1 MDMLI
6 GGKHISSEDLVD
18 VENPYTGEVIDTV
31 PIAHRQTAQ
40 LAIDAANDAKES
52 LVEMSAFK
60 ISNKLLN
67 VVAKLEER
75 REEFAQLLCQEVGK
89 PINEAL
95 VEVDRSI
102 ETLRLS
108 AEEAKRIY
116 GESVPLDAGLNGKG
130 FFAFTQRLP
139 LGVVAAITPFNY
151 PLNLTIHKIAPAIAC
166 KNTVIVKPPTEAPLA
181 VMKFC
186 ELLDEEFPDGVVN
199 VVTGYGSEIGDYLV
213 CSSEVDKISFTGSVT
228 TGMMISQKAGMKK
241 VTLEL
246 GGNDPVIILKDADL
260 DKAVKGIINGAF
272 LNAGQVC
279 MGVKRLIV
287 EDCVADELG
296 KKLSGYDVSE
306 DIADVLYTTGTT
318 GRSKGVMISHRT
330 IIADAENLIEGQGF
344 TPELTFIISGPLNHI
359 GSLSKIYPV
368 IMLGGTLLI
377 IDGMRDMSIFF
388 HALDYPAEKMATFF
402 VPANVRMLTQF
413 GAERLASYAEKIDF
427 IECGGAPLPHS
438 DMLELCNLLPN
449 TRLYNTYASTET
461 GIISTYNYND
471 GRCLSGCLGKP
482 MKHSRIFITDEGRIA
497 CQGDTLMSGYIG
509 DSEMTA
515 RVMRNGVIYTADCG
529 RIDECGRL
537 HLTGRADDI
546 INVGG
551 FKVSPSEVEDAAMA
565 FDGIADCICIA
576 AQHPVLGTVTK
587 LLYVAPDG
595 CEIDLKALASFLK
608 SKLEAYKVP
617 MFYSREEKIQRTYN
631 GKLNRKYYL

>member
-6 GGKHISSEDLVD
+6 GGKHISSDDLID
-18 VENPYTGEVIDTV
+18 VKNPYDGEVIDTV

-40 LAIDAANDAKES
+40 LAIDAANDAKDS

-60 ISNKLLN
+60 VSNKLFN
-67 VVAKLEER
+67 AVRKLEER
-75 REEFAQLLCQEVGK
+75 REEFAQLLCLEVGK

-186 ELLDEEFPDGVVN
+186 ELLDEEFPEGVVN

-213 CSSEVDKISFTGSVT
+213 CSPEVDKISFTGSVT

-260 DKAVKGIINGAF
+260 DNAVKGIINGAF

-279 MGVKRLIV
+279 MGVKRVIV
-287 EDCVADELG
+287 EDSVADEFCD
-296 KKLSGYDVSE
+296 KLVVATEKLQMGNPLES
-306 DIADVLYTTGTT
+306 TTT
-318 GRSKGVMISHRT
+318 
-330 IIADAENLIEGQGF
+330 L
-344 TPELTFIISGPLNHI
+344 
-359 GSLSKIYPV
+359 
-368 IMLGGTLLI
+368 GTLISEKAAIQVEETVNNAVENGAI
-377 IDGMRDMSIFF
+377 I
-388 HALDYPAEKMATFF
+388 
-402 VPANVRMLTQF
+402 
-413 GAERLASYAEKIDF
+413 
-427 IECGGAPLPHS
+427 
-438 DMLELCNLLPN
+438 
-449 TRLYNTYASTET
+449 
-461 GIISTYNYND
+461 
-471 GRCLSGCLGKP
+471 
-482 MKHSRIFITDEGRIA
+482 
-497 CQGDTLMSGYIG
+497 
-509 DSEMTA
+509 
-515 RVMRNGVIYTADCG
+515 
-529 RIDECGRL
+529 
-537 HLTGRADDI
+537 LTGGKRDGAFYSATVIDNVTQDMDLVVRETFGPVAPIIRVKNLDDAI
-546 INVGG
+546 EVANATEYGLQAGVFTESYSSAMRCAKEIDAGTVFVNKQSTFRTDNMPFGG
-551 FKVSPSEVEDAAMA
+551 FKNSGVGKE
-565 FDGIADCICIA
+565 GIKYSVDEM
-576 AQHPVLGTVTK
+576 TKTK
-587 LLYVAPDG
+587 LIG
-595 CEIDLKALASFLK
+595 
-608 SKLEAYKVP
+608 
-617 MFYSREEKIQRTYN
+617 
-631 GKLNRKYYL
+631 LNLR